1 MWLNLALGAVVLL
14 AHFLEGITGFGC
26 TVIALP
32 FCIALIGV
40 KTAVPVL
47 TILGWLLALVI
58 VIIDRKSIV
67 VKEYF
72 KILGCVIVGLPVG
85 IFLFASLPEA
95 PLKILLGVFMIL
107 VAVGGLYKSFSAK
120 AGSFNFESKLG
131 KIVMNVMLVMGGVI
145 HGAFSS
151 GGPFIVVYATRKLTD
166 KSAFR
171 ATLSAIWLTLNSII
185 IGANLLHGSYSKEV
199 FDILAVM
206 VPFLIGGMIAGNI
219 AHKKIDGGTFTKMVY
234 SVLLVSGVFMF
245 A

>member
-1 MWLNLALGAVVLL
+1 MMLIVALGVIVLL

-47 TILGWLLALVI
+47 TILGWILALYI

-72 KILGCVIVGLPVG
+72 KILGYVIIGLPLG
-85 IFLFASLPEA
+85 IFLFAYLPEA
-95 PLKILLGVFMIL
+95 PLKILLGVFML
-107 VAVGGLYKSFSAK
+107 VVATSGLIKSYSSVTFNL
-120 AGSFNFESKLG
+120 NFENRLG
-131 KIVMNVMLVMGGVI
+131 TTLMNFILFMGGVV

-151 GGPFIVVYATRKLTD
+151 GGPFVVVYATKKLTD

-185 IGANLLHGSYSKEV
+185 IAVNLVNGSYEPEV
-199 FDILAVM
+199 FKILMVM
-206 VPFLIGGMIAGNI
+206 IPFLLMGMIAGNI
-219 AHKKIDGGTFTKMVY
+219 AHKRIDGSVFTKMVY
-234 SVLLVSGVFMF
+234 SVLFVSGIFMF

>member
-1 MWLNLALGAVVLL
+1 MMLIAALGVVVLL

-47 TILGWLLALVI
+47 TILGWILALYI

-72 KILGCVIVGLPVG
+72 KILGFVILGLPVG
-85 IFLFASLPEA
+85 IFLFAYLPEA

-107 VAVGGLYKSFSAK
+107 VAVGGLYKSYSTK
-120 AGSFNFESKLG
+120 AAGFNFESRLG
-131 KIVMNVMLVMGGVI
+131 RSVMNIMLMMGGVI

-151 GGPFIVVYATRKLTD
+151 GGPFIVTYATKKLSD

-185 IGANLLHGSYSKEV
+185 ITTNLVQGNYGKEV
-199 FDILAVM
+199 FEILGYM
-206 VPFLIGGMIAGNI
+206 VPFLLAGMVLGNI
-219 AHKKIDGGTFTKMVY
+219 AHKRIDGGTFTKMVY
-234 SVLLVSGVFMF
+234 GVLLVSGMFMF

>member
-1 MWLNLALGAVVLL
+1 MMLIVALGFIVLL

-47 TILGWLLALVI
+47 TILGWILALYI

-72 KILGCVIVGLPVG
+72 KILGYVILGLPLG
-85 IFLFASLPEA
+85 IFLFAYLPEA
-95 PLKILLGVFMIL
+95 PLKILLGVFMIIVAISGL
-107 VAVGGLYKSFSAK
+107 VKSYWPAVGTLKVDQRLESMAM
-120 AGSFNFESKLG
+120 NFFLFLG
-131 KIVMNVMLVMGGVI
+131 GII

-151 GGPFIVVYATRKLTD
+151 GGPFIVTYATKKLPD

-185 IGANLLHGSYSKEV
+185 ITTNLFQGNYGKEV
-199 FDILAVM
+199 FDILGYM
-206 VPFLIGGMIAGNI
+206 IPFLLAGMILGNI
-219 AHKKIDGGTFTKMVY
+219 AHKRIDGGTFTKMVY
-234 SVLLVSGVFMF
+234 SVLLVSGAFMF